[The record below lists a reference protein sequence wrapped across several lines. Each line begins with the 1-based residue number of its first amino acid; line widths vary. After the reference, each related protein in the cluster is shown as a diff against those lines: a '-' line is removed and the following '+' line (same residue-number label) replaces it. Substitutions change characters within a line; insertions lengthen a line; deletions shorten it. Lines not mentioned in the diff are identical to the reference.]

1 MQLNEIDYGKARPI
15 DGYGPGFF
23 RVGGEVFHGPVL
35 VTDGGGQGWGGLDD
49 TDALLA
55 LSGRVDVL
63 FLGMGDQIAHP
74 PRDLVEALEQA
85 GVMVETMASPTAA
98 RTYNV
103 TLGEGRR
110 VACALLPV

>member
-1 MQLNEIDYGKARPI
+1 MAMRPTDFGGAVAV

-74 PRDLVEALEQA
+74 PRDLVEPVPGAALQDLDLCRRPVRQQFLDPHDHRSA
-85 GVMVETMASPTAA
+85 
-98 RTYNV
+98 
-103 TLGEGRR
+103 RR
-110 VACALLPV
+110 VEDIHV